1 MVVHLDAP
9 AAAVAKADP
18 APTGDCQS
26 HVEAPSVSSEE
37 EMKEEQEAQNISP
50 GPDMSEEIT
59 ASASTSNEANDSCH
73 HQADDSTAATSTEDS
88 NQGSHSAESFQA
100 GDHVYV
106 WCHAGAYQHHGIVLQ
121 VDHADNKVLI
131 ADFTNMGGD
140 DDSPKKK
147 RMGRLSSFH
156 SSDSSESEAASRSF
170 SGLPGGFRMVQ
181 EDMMMSNDDNDSKS
195 GNSTKKPQKW
205 CKVKYN
211 ANPFEVA
218 LWRPGTCSGATPDP
232 PDQILAR
239 VHFLMMHFHL
249 VPPYHLLECNCETV
263 AAWCTTGEWRTRQV
277 SHLLNWTKTTSVLG
291 TGGAYYSAATATTT
305 CATTGVAGWVGAT
318 TEISLLA
325 ANPLLLPAIC
335 VTGVVVGGMALWNSL
350 QTRHRWKVTSTLLNT
365 EFERFWT
372 GPASSGVTLVQIDT
386 QDDET
391 MTVATMASSIDDET
405 SVGESTSLSYVSA

>member
-1 MVVHLDAP
+1 MVGNPDAP
-9 AAAVAKADP
+9 AAAAAMADSVP
-18 APTGDCQS
+18 GDCQS
-26 HVEAPSVSSEE
+26 HTKASRVLSEETKDIQEAHTISPASAEMSEEFAAASSTSSSSEE
-37 EMKEEQEAQNISP
+37 
-50 GPDMSEEIT
+50 
-59 ASASTSNEANDSCH
+59 NDSCH
-73 HQADDSTAATSTEDS
+73 QVQHADDSTDATSSEDS
-88 NQGSHSAESFQA
+88 NQGSDSVDSFKA

-121 VDHADNKVLI
+121 VDHVSNKVLI

-140 DDSPKKK
+140 NGDASKKK
-147 RMGRLSSFH
+147 KGVGRLSSFQSS

-181 EDMMMSNDDNDSKS
+181 EDMISNDD
-195 GNSTKKPQKW
+195 STKKPQKW

-211 ANPFEVA
+211 ANPFEVTF
-218 LWRPGTCSGATPDP
+218 WRPGTCSGTTPDP

-325 ANPLLLPAIC
+325 ANPLLLPVIC
-335 VTGVVVGGMALWNSL
+335 VTGVAVGGMALWNSL

-372 GPASSGVTLVQIDT
+372 GPAASGVTLVQIDT

-391 MTVATMASSIDDET
+391 MTVATMASSVDDET
-405 SVGESTSLSYVSA
+405 APVGETTSLNCVSA